1 MNSRIYEGEVRHARY
16 RPKENRFRTSVF
28 FLYLDL
34 AELDTVFGG
43 RWLWSAKH
51 RNVAWLRRKDHFG
64 DPSVTIDEAVRALVQ
79 QKTGKRPAG
88 PVRMMTHLR
97 YLCHNFNPA
106 TFYYC
111 YDAANSRVETIVVE
125 VHNTPWGEVHC
136 YVVDE
141 RDNIGMREQKRFR
154 LMKDFTVSPFMP
166 MDLEYEWTFTE
177 PGSAVNVHM
186 ADFDRE
192 GKIFEADLTAERRKI
207 TGTSL
212 GRMLLKYPVV
222 TLKVVVGIYWQAF
235 RLWVKGVPFYGHSE
249 KRT

>member
-1 MNSRIYEGEVRHARY
+1 MHSCIYEGEVRHARY

-34 AELDTVFGG
+34 AELDSVFNG
-43 RWLWSAKH
+43 RWLWSTKGVNLAY
-51 RNVAWLRRKDHFG
+51 LRRKDHFG
-64 DPSVTIDEAVRALVQ
+64 DPSLTIDEAVRALVQ

-97 YLCHNFNPA
+97 YLGHNFNPA

-111 YDAANSRVETIVVE
+111 YDAAGSRVETIVVE

-141 RDNIGMREQKRFR
+141 RDNICTREQKRFR
-154 LMKDFTVSPFMP
+154 LKKDFTVSPFMP

-177 PGSAVNVHM
+177 PGKTVNVHM
-186 ADFDRE
+186 EDFDKE
-192 GKIFEADLTAERRKI
+192 GRIFEADLTAERREI
-207 TGTSL
+207 NADSL
-212 GRMLLKYPVV
+212 NRMLLKYPLV
-222 TLKVVVGIYWQAF
+222 TVKVIAGIYWQAF
-235 RLWVKGVPFYGHSE
+235 RLWRKGVRFYGHA
-249 KRT
+249 